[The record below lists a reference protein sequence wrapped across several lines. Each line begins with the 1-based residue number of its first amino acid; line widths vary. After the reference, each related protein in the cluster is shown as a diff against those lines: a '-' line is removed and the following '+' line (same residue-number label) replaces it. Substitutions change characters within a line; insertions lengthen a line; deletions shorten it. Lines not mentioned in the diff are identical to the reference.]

1 MSKSLGNIEDP
12 MELIDTFGVDQL
24 RYFLMREAVF
34 GNDGNYSDELLIN
47 RVNSDLS
54 NDLGN
59 LSQRCLSMVNKHC
72 NSKVPEKNSLND
84 IDQELLSLPE
94 DKINKIF
101 EMMDKFQINSYIEE
115 VFNIISLTNKY
126 FSDQKPWELKNNDVM
141 RMQSVLWV
149 TIEMIRRISIMLQP
163 VMPDSCKRL
172 LDLLCIKDDYRALS
186 FISDEFSLISG
197 KAIKEPVIIFPRIEY
212 KK

>member
-1 MSKSLGNIEDP
+1 
-12 MELIDTFGVDQL
+12 
-24 RYFLMREAVF
+24 MREAVF

-59 LSQRCLSMVNKHC
+59 LSQRCLSMVNKNC
-72 NSKVPEKNSLND
+72 NSKVPEKNFLND
-84 IDQELLSLPE
+84 IDEELLNLPE
-94 DKINKIF
+94 HKIDKIF

-115 VFNIISLTNKY
+115 VFNIVSLTNKY
-126 FSDQKPWELKNNDVM
+126 FSDQKPWELKNNDIM

-149 TIEMIRRISIMLQP
+149 TIEMIRKISIMLQP
-163 VMPDSCKRL
+163 VMPESCKRL
-172 LDLLCIKDDYRALS
+172 LDLLCIKDDERVLS
-186 FISDEFSLISG
+186 FIGDEFSLVPGNS
-197 KAIKEPVIIFPRIEY
+197 IKEPVIIFPKIEY

>member
-1 MSKSLGNIEDP
+1 
-12 MELIDTFGVDQL
+12 MELINTFGVDQL

-59 LSQRCLSMVNKHC
+59 LSQRCLSMVNKYC

-84 IDQELLSLPE
+84 IDQELLNLPE

-115 VFNIISLTNKY
+115 VFNIVSLTNKY

-149 TIEMIRRISIMLQP
+149 TVEMIRRISIMLQP
-163 VMPDSCKRL
+163 VMPESCKRL
-172 LDLLCIKDDYRALS
+172 LDLLCIEDDKRVLS
-186 FISDEFSLISG
+186 FIGDEFSLTPG
-197 KAIKEPVIIFPRIEY
+197 EVIKEPVIIFPKIEY
-212 KK
+212 KN